1 MEEKKINEDSQSF
14 WFKRKIYGW
23 GWYPATWQGWLVT
36 VIYLLLMGSF
46 ALTID
51 ESSQFKEVAFTFLLP
66 VILLTVTFIRI
77 CYKKGEKP
85 RWQWGKENEEKKE
98 NI

>member
-1 MEEKKINEDSQSF
+1 MNKL

-23 GWYPATWQGWLVT
+23 GWYPATWEGWIVML
-36 VIYLLLMGSF
+36 IYIGAVFSF

-51 ESSQFKEVAFTFLLP
+51 ETSPPREFVFTFFLP
-66 VILLTVTFIRI
+66 FTLLTITLITL

-85 RWQWGKENEEKKE
+85 KWQWGNKDIDREK
-98 NI
+98 